1 MGSFKA
7 YNFKTLIMKKI
18 LAILFILSISTQVFA
33 KLKPKQVI
41 GKWNY
46 TVIMDGGGEMKGVFN
61 FSEKEGKLVGEI
73 VTEEGYTFAFSKV
86 EIKEDNTLYF
96 KFTPEYDL
104 ITIKL
109 KIDGDKFKGTGSSNG
124 GEAPITGEKVK

>member
-1 MGSFKA
+1 
-7 YNFKTLIMKKI
+7 MKKI
-18 LAILFILSISTQVFA
+18 LAVLFILSISTQVFA

-46 TVIMDGGGEMKGVFN
+46 TVVMDGGEMKGVFN

-73 VTEEGYTFAFSKV
+73 VTEEGYIFAFSKV
-86 EIKEDNTLYF
+86 EIKEDILF
-96 KFTPEYDL
+96 FEFTPEYDL